1 MSHIGAT
8 TTTGTIDRGYNRPDE
23 AIAIARAIAA
33 MTARDIPG
41 EVVGTRVHCARLERE
56 AGTGVLALGDVPHLH
71 HGAASHSAS
80 VVPFELRE
88 HEPRELA
95 NELDANDVEPSVPG
109 GHTGRSAVYLAS
121 DATGQHGPAR
131 AARGARVEAKRA
143 GVYGLRSDAR
153 NARSVPPLDR
163 IRKSAYFF

>member
-1 MSHIGAT
+1 
-8 TTTGTIDRGYNRPDE
+8 
-23 AIAIARAIAA
+23 
-33 MTARDIPG
+33 
-41 EVVGTRVHCARLERE
+41 
-56 AGTGVLALGDVPHLH
+56 
-71 HGAASHSAS
+71 
-80 VVPFELRE
+80 
-88 HEPRELA
+88 
-95 NELDANDVEPSVPG
+95 
-109 GHTGRSAVYLAS
+109 VYLAS